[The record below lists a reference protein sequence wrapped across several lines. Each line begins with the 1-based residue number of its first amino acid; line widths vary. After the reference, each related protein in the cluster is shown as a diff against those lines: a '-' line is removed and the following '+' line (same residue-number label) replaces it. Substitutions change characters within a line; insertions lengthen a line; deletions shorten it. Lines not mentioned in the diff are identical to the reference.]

1 MKTRVISGLVGLL
14 ILLAVVIKGGII
26 LNISVF
32 IISIIALYEF
42 SKVVLLMKLKVFNL
56 NNYVF
61 AFLLFIIGITDK
73 LDLIQ
78 PVIFMYLIST
88 IILLVLKDNTNP
100 VDVGINIFAGL
111 YIVFLPFHVVLL
123 NSKFENGSKLIWLI
137 FIGAWASDTFAYF
150 TGNLIG
156 KRKLCPNLSPKKTIE
171 GFIGGILGS
180 LIVTIIFVYYFD
192 LGFYIQF
199 AILSIISS
207 ISSVFGDLTASRI
220 KRIVKIKDF
229 GNIMP
234 GHGGVLDRFDSILF
248 TAPVV
253 YYYITY
259 IMNL

>member
-14 ILLAVVIKGGII
+14 MLLAVVIKGGIV
-26 LNISVF
+26 LNLSVF

-42 SKVVLLMKLKVFNL
+42 SKVILLMNLKVFNL
-56 NNYVF
+56 NNYGF
-61 AFLLFIIGITDK
+61 AFLLLIIGITDK
-73 LDLIQ
+73 QNLIQ
-78 PVIFMYLIST
+78 PVIFIYLIST

-100 VDVGINIFAGL
+100 VDIGINIFAGF
-111 YIVFLPFHVVLL
+111 YTVFLPFHVTLM
-123 NSKFENGSKLIWLI
+123 NGSKLIWLI

-150 TGNLIG
+150 TGKKIG
-156 KRKLCPNLSPKKTIE
+156 KRKLCPNLSPNKTIE

-180 LIVTIIFVYYFD
+180 LIITIIFVYYFD

-253 YYYITY
+253 YYYITFV
-259 IMNL
+259 MNL